1 MVTSA
6 SPLQSE
12 VRETRGAI
20 DELTLGDRLLAESW
34 RAQLAAARTAL
45 VRLADGHGDARTLRS
60 VRALPATAAREQAL
74 AAQFESRLVT
84 LTDEQRREVSA
95 QLEGGF
101 AALRASSAEAAA
113 YLASAAQ
120 DLLAELRAELS
131 LLAAAARTG
140 RRPAT
145 GSGSPTISWRRC
157 EPTGT
162 GSSSS
167 CSSSG
172 RSRTPRSA
180 HRRAGCSRPARPN
193 TAPTRCCPLIGR
205 GRRAPLRRGVGGSN
219 AVDRPLPGPAR
230 RSDRRGD
237 RDTAVADRQRG
248 AMPRAGRSSGL
259 RARPGPV
266 RAAHASRSCPSGS
279 TGCCSMTAERQRA
292 LQRFESVLFRKPER
306 SARVCRR
313 SRTISRT

>member
-60 VRALPATAAREQAL
+60 VRALLATAAREQAL

-84 LTDEQRREVSA
+84 LTDEQRDEVSA

-140 RRPAT
+140 PAIRYRERFTDDIVAVMRAHGNRIEQLLLELGEVAHAAVGAPAGGLLPPRASHIPPRPDVARLSA
-145 GSGSPTISWRRC
+145 GDAAHPGDEASAEVMRSIDLFRDRLAGQID
-157 EPTGT
+157 EAIGT
-162 GSSSS
+162 L
-167 CSSSG
+167 
-172 RSRTPRSA
+172 RSRIDNA
-180 HRRAGCSRPARPN
+180 AQCHALGDQAACQRAQDLA
-193 TAPTRCCPLIGR
+193 
-205 GRRAPLRRGVGGSN
+205 
-219 AVDRPLPGPAR
+219 
-230 RSDRRGD
+230 
-237 RDTAVADRQRG
+237 
-248 AMPRAGRSSGL
+248 
-259 RARPGPV
+259 
-266 RAAHASRSCPSGS
+266 RAAHRLTQLS
-279 TGCCSMTAERQRA
+279 ER
-292 LQRFESVLFRKPER
+292 LDWMRFDDS
-306 SARVCRR
+306 
-313 SRTISRT
+313 

>member
-60 VRALPATAAREQAL
+60 VRALLATAAREQAL

-95 QLEGGF
+95 QLEGSF

-140 RRPAT
+140 PAIRYREQFTDDIVAVMRAHGNRIEQLLLELGEVAHAAVGAPAGGLLPTRASHIPPRPDLAR
-145 GSGSPTISWRRC
+145 ISAGDAEHLADEASAEVMRSIDLFRDRLAGQID
-157 EPTGT
+157 EAIGT
-162 GSSSS
+162 L
-167 CSSSG
+167 
-172 RSRTPRSA
+172 RSRIDNA
-180 HRRAGCSRPARPN
+180 AQCRA
-193 TAPTRCCPLIGR
+193 L
-205 GRRAPLRRGVGGSN
+205 
-219 AVDRPLPGPAR
+219 
-230 RSDRRGD
+230 GD
-237 RDTAVADRQRG
+237 QAACQRVQDL
-248 AMPRAGRSSGL
+248 A
-259 RARPGPV
+259 
-266 RAAHASRSCPSGS
+266 RAAQHLTQLS
-279 TGCCSMTAERQRA
+279 ER
-292 LQRFESVLFRKPER
+292 LDWMLFDD
-306 SARVCRR
+306 S
-313 SRTISRT
+313 